1 MDFNGQKEF
10 TGAFPKDFRV
20 LQDGKTFPFI
30 RLGADKIRFLDEI
43 PNAGQIDV
51 VPFDRVRRNVTR
63 RVSDIAII
71 AKEEVDA
78 IDVIAKQNAIQTK
91 KNSET
96 IAAINELADNIA
108 NLETDNAQK
117 IEVFR
122 QDAQKSFDKVAQD
135 IATLS
140 NSTDEGI
147 NEAVSVSQKASELI
161 MDAHLKEQ
169 NPHRITKKTVGL
181 EKVDN
186 TADIDKPISK
196 AVQSAL
202 DEKADKSSLE
212 EVNKSID
219 ETNKKQSKI
228 EKTLDRIGFM
238 GGVSGTGS
246 IPDGGK
252 KGQVLIKKSDADG
265 SYGWGYTQTYIHE
278 QGIASDEWVIQ
289 HNLGKF
295 PSVTVVDSGNNVI
308 VPDVQYINKN
318 KCIVRMNG
326 ASKGRAYLN

>member
-96 IAAINELADNIA
+96 IASINELAENIA
-108 NLETDNAQK
+108 GLETDNAQK
-117 IEVFR
+117 IELFR

-140 NSTDEGI
+140 NSTANGI

-161 MDAHLKEQ
+161 MDAHLKTK
-169 NPHRITKKTVGL
+169 NPHGITKNTVGL
-181 EKVDN
+181 DKVDN
-186 TADIDKPISK
+186 TSDIDKPVSK
-196 AVQSAL
+196 AVQEAL

-212 EVNKSID
+212 EVSKSID
-219 ETNKKQSKI
+219 ETNKKQ
-228 EKTLDRIGFM
+228 EKLENRLERISFS
-238 GGVSGTGS
+238 GGVGGS
-246 IPDGGK
+246 DMPSGGK
-252 KGQVLIKKSDADG
+252 KGQVIIKKSDADG
-265 SYGWGYTQTYIHE
+265 SYGWGYPQTYIHE
-278 QGIASDEWVIQ
+278 QGIASDEWIIQ